1 MQRVYIMTYLGTLGG
16 NILPSNCIH
25 LPTMIIHDHL
35 VGCSHHKLLRR
46 MHLRFPSSNPCAKAI
61 TPINNPNWKE
71 RALGA
76 PLTDAIAQRPTM
88 RWNQVRMGAELAA
101 LCARTARDNNMSREG
116 WMRQVLAEK
125 ISTIHGIPVDV
136 LLVGMKPSRPRR
148 TRHDGL

>member
-1 MQRVYIMTYLGTLGG
+1 MSSPSKGNRARRQTTDPELRQADTDAGT
-16 NILPSNCIH
+16 ILAADAD
-25 LPTMIIHDHL
+25 TT
-35 VGCSHHKLLRR
+35 
-46 MHLRFPSSNPCAKAI
+46 

-76 PLTDAIAQRPTM
+76 PLTDALAQRPTM